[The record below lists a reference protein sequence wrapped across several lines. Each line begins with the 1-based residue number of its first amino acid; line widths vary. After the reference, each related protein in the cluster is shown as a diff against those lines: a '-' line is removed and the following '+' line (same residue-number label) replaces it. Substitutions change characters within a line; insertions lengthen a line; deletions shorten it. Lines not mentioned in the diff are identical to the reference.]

1 LPALRSRSI
10 LSARVSRPH
19 RSVLL
24 VLSPADALRP
34 LPLQRRYVE
43 HLRSAAPELWAWH
56 AAQAPAR
63 HAEALRL
70 QLLKTSV
77 RLEPEAEPK
86 LFAAARAAQ
95 GALGID
101 LPLTIYQS
109 ALAEGRNAALWF
121 LPEEL
126 HVVLSGPLED
136 ELGEAEL
143 VALFAHELAHHALYR
158 VEEGAFRI
166 AGQILDSALQE
177 PDAPPS
183 ARASALRYRR
193 AMEVYADRVA
203 LAAARSLEAA
213 VGCLL
218 KTATGLKRIDAEAF
232 VRQAEEVLEKDPNL
246 RSQGLTHPEAF
257 LRARAL
263 AAFARDEEQ
272 AEEKVVRWIEGEL
285 ELERLDLLD
294 QHRVQGLTRELL
306 RAALAPEWMR
316 SDELLAHARA
326 FEPEL
331 DPLAIE
337 STCDAAALGARLA
350 AEGAG
355 LRDYWCY
362 LLLDLAALSED
373 GSDLALWRGL
383 ELAEHFDARE
393 RLQELARSE
402 LGRTKK
408 ALEKLAKD
416 APEKIARLEKRS
428 ASPARGRS
436 KAKAASESEPVEPP
450 PASEPAADG
459 GAA

>member
-1 LPALRSRSI
+1 M
-10 LSARVSRPH
+10 
-19 RSVLL
+19 
-24 VLSPADALRP
+24 LSPADALRP
-34 LPLQRRYVE
+34 LPLQRRYVD
-43 HLRSAAPELWAWH
+43 HLRSQAPALWAWH
-56 AAQAPAR
+56 QAQAPER

-95 GALGID
+95 GALGVE

-109 ALAEGRNAALWF
+109 AVTEGRNAALWF
-121 LPEEL
+121 LPNEL
-126 HVVLSGPLED
+126 HIVLSGPLED

-158 VEEGAFRI
+158 AEDGAFRI
-166 AGQILDSALQE
+166 ASQILDSALQE

-193 AMEVYADRVA
+193 AMEIFADRAA
-203 LAAARSLEAA
+203 LAAAGSLEAA

-218 KTATGLKRIDAEAF
+218 KTATGLKRIDAAAF

-257 LRARAL
+257 LRARSL

-294 QHRVQGLTRELL
+294 QHRVQQRTRELL

-326 FEPEL
+326 FDPEM
-331 DPLAIE
+331 DPLALE
-337 STCDAAALGARLA
+337 STCDEAALGARLA
-350 AEGAG
+350 AEGPG

-373 GSDLALWRGL
+373 SSDLALWRGL
-383 ELAEHFDARE
+383 ELAQHFDGRE
-393 RLQELARSE
+393 RLLELARTE

-416 APEKIARLEKRS
+416 APGKIAQLEQREAK
-428 ASPARGRS
+428 PARGRS
-436 KAKAASESEPVEPP
+436 KARAASEPAPSEPAPAEPP
-450 PASEPAADG
+450 PASELAADG
-459 GAA
+459 GGA